1 MNITLSALAA
11 LLLAASPARALEWHA
26 LGARSIG
33 MGGTGVA
40 AAQGPLAAYWNP
52 AALGRPTANAY
63 GLQIPL
69 GVHAALTGSVIEG
82 AKNLQN
88 LKDGGAPTQA
98 QINAALDK
106 LDQPGSGLRV
116 DGGFGVD
123 SKIGRLGL
131 FLNGFSHI
139 GAVPYVDRAAANV
152 LPAAIV
158 AGTNNSKLIVKGV
171 NIAELGAAYG
181 RELPFAPGLYLGGAL
196 KLMNAQVGYAD
207 YFVLRNNND
216 QGNIVDKLKDGATK
230 SSNFGVD
237 LGALWDL
244 DRAFGGMALKPRVG
258 LVGRNLNNP
267 KFKQPAAAAAAGLS
281 DKFAVNP
288 QVRMGA
294 SISPFDWWN
303 ITTDLD
309 LTRNLTPVDNA
320 ASRQFGIGNEF
331 NVFNRSWINIPL
343 RVGLM
348 RNTAETSAGNVLTFG
363 AGLNFLH
370 VMVDASAAVSSKRVV
385 TESQGKETKIPRELA
400 LGVQLSFLFG
410 GSSGEPAAPAREW
423 KAAPTADDQ
432 PASTETIRKAA
443 EKAQE
448 DLKVEELK
456 RAAPAEKPSA
466 AKP

>member
-1 MNITLSALAA
+1 MNKTLSALAA
-11 LLLAASPARALEWHA
+11 LLLAASPASALEWHA
-26 LGARSIG
+26 LGARAVG
-33 MGGTGVA
+33 MGGAGVA

-63 GLQIPL
+63 GLQIPF
-69 GVHAALTGSVIEG
+69 GAHAALTGSVIEG

-88 LKDGGAPTQA
+88 LNDTCAAGGTCSQTD
-98 QINAALDK
+98 ITNALNK
-106 LDQPGSGLRV
+106 MNQPGSGLRV

-131 FLNGFSHI
+131 FLNGFSYI
-139 GAVPYVDRAAANV
+139 GAVPLVDTVNSA
-152 LPAAIV
+152 PATIR
-158 AGTNNSKLIVKGV
+158 NNTSKLIVKGA

-230 SSNFGVD
+230 STNFGVD

-267 KFKQPAAAAAAGLS
+267 KFSRPAAAAAAGLTG
-281 DKFAVNP
+281 KFAVNP

-294 SISPFDWWN
+294 AISPFNWWTV
-303 ITTDLD
+303 TTDLD

-331 NVFNRSWINIPL
+331 NVFNRSWLNIPL

-348 RNTAETSAGNVLTFG
+348 RNTAETSAGNVLTLG

-370 VMVDASAAVSSKRVV
+370 VMLDASAAVSGKRVV
-385 TESQGKETKIPRELA
+385 TESQGTEKKMPREVALA
-400 LGVQLSFLFG
+400 VQLSFLFG
-410 GSSGEPAAPAREW
+410 GSDEEPAAPKREW
-423 KAAPTADDQ
+423 KAAPPADDQ

-443 EKAQE
+443 EKAQA
-448 DLKVEELK
+448 DLKAEELK
-456 RAAPAEKPSA
+456 QAAPA

>member
-1 MNITLSALAA
+1 MNKPLSALAA
-11 LLLAASPARALEWHA
+11 VLLAASPASALEWHA
-26 LGARSIG
+26 LGARAVG

-63 GLQIPL
+63 GLQIPF
-69 GVHAALTGSVIEG
+69 GAHAALTGSVIEG

-88 LKDGGAPTQA
+88 LKDAGTAPTDA
-98 QINAALDK
+98 QIQDALNK

-131 FLNGFSHI
+131 FLNGFSYI
-139 GAVPYVDRAAANV
+139 GAVPQVDRVNVVAADITN
-152 LPAAIV
+152 
-158 AGTNNSKLIVKGV
+158 GTNNSKLIVKGA
-171 NIAELGAAYG
+171 NIVELGAAYG

-230 SSNFGVD
+230 STNFGVD

-267 KFKQPAAAAAAGLS
+267 KFKQPAAAAAAGVAG
-281 DKFAVNP
+281 KFAVNP
-288 QVRMGA
+288 QVRLGA
-294 SISPFDWWN
+294 SITPFDGWN
-303 ITTDLD
+303 VAAALD
-309 LTRNLTPVDNA
+309 LTRNLPPVDNA
-320 ASRQFGIGNEF
+320 ASRQFGIGSEF

-343 RVGLM
+343 RIGLM
-348 RNTAETSAGNVLTFG
+348 RNTAETSAGNVLTLG

-370 VMVDASAAVSSKRVV
+370 VMLDASAAVSNKRVV
-385 TESQGKETKIPRELA
+385 TESQGTEKKMPREVA
-400 LGVQLSFLFG
+400 LGVQLSVLFG
-410 GSSGEPAAPAREW
+410 GADEEPAAPKREW
-423 KAAPTADDQ
+423 KAAPPADDQ
-432 PASTETIRKAA
+432 PATTETIRKAA
-443 EKAQE
+443 DKAQE
-448 DLKVEELK
+448 DLKVEELQ
-456 RAAPAEKPSA
+456 RTPAAQP
-466 AKP
+466 